1 MFACAKFFFEGA
13 VIYIYIYIY
22 IYTYKSVIVKSK
34 KKEYLIKITLVEFFL
49 LTVLC
54 AS

>member
-13 VIYIYIYIY
+13 VIYIYIYIH
-22 IYTYKSVIVKSK
+22 TYKSVIVKSK